1 MFRII
6 PAVDIKDGKCVQ
18 LQQGD
23 EKKKIVEIDD
33 VIGIARKWVEIGAKW
48 LHIIDLDGS
57 FKGKLTHEDIVLE
70 ISRFTKVQVGGGIRT
85 PEIAENLL
93 RKGIDK
99 VIIGTLAV
107 KDPESVRELAKRYPG
122 RVIIAIDSRKGE
134 VVVKGWKEGA
144 GISPVDLAKLYEDC
158 EVEFLYTNVDV
169 EGLMGGINYDNVKTV
184 VKKVRRPVI
193 VAGGITTIDDVVKIK
208 DTGAVGVV
216 IGSALYTGKLKLE
229 DLLKLEDEL

>member
-33 VIGIARKWVEIGAKW
+33 VVGIARKWVEIGAKW

-57 FKGKLTHEDIVLE
+57 FKGKLTHEDMILE
-70 ISRFTKVQVGGGIRT
+70 ISKFARVQVGGGIRS

-93 RKGIDK
+93 KKGVDK

-107 KDPESVRELAKRYPG
+107 KDPESVRKLAERYP
-122 RVIIAIDSRKGE
+122 RRIIIAIDSRRGE
-134 VVVKGWKEGA
+134 VVVKGWKEGV
-144 GISPVDLAKLYEDC
+144 GMSPIDLAKLYEDC

-169 EGLMGGINYDNVKTV
+169 EGLMRGIDYDNVKAV
-184 VKKVRRPVI
+184 VRSVKKPVI
-193 VAGGITTIDDVVKIK
+193 VAGGITTIEDVVKIK
-208 DTGAVGVV
+208 DAGAAGVV

-229 DLLKLEDEL
+229 DLLKLEDES

>member
-107 KDPESVRELAKRYPG
+107 KDPESVRELAKRYPR